1 VFIIDSIDDEIRHKW
16 KDTVPWSHWNSLGGS
31 AKELVVTTFEP
42 PFAYLPTEYNVWII
56 DGNGEVQHNSGDG
69 SMSGW
74 SDWNSLGGS
83 AKELV
88 VATSIN
94 TSGPGSFHDVWIID
108 SNGEVQHKSGD
119 GSQWLSDW
127 ESLDFPGSAK
137 EIAVSTN
144 YNPYTSR
151 PLYNVLVVDS
161 NGEVQLKSGVND
173 WQSISDPGF
182 AKELFVSEDLLGG
195 PLARYDV
202 WIIDGNGAVH
212 HREWTGESI
221 LETTATFSSYNMRD
235 GVNQFELIVEDNGWP
250 CDDCTN
256 GSTED
261 PSYDNNDTGQDDARG
276 STGKW
281 AVIPITV
288 IVEGDSAKDDPTPS
302 WITFIA
308 DQWSKNLISDSEF
321 AEAIK
326 FLITTNVIVIPD
338 LPDASQ
344 LDIDEIPQWVKFVA
358 EQWSIGALSDAE
370 FINAIK
376 WLIVNGIIKLS

>member
-1 VFIIDSIDDEIRHKW
+1 MWIIDSDDKIRHKW
-16 KDTVPWSHWNSLGGS
+16 KDTVPWSHWDSLGGS

-42 PFAYLPTEYNVWII
+42 TSAYLPTEYNVWII
-56 DGNGEVQHNSGDG
+56 DSNGEVQHNSGDG

-74 SDWNSLGGS
+74 YDWN
-83 AKELV
+83 
-88 VATSIN
+88 
-94 TSGPGSFHDVWIID
+94 
-108 SNGEVQHKSGD
+108 
-119 GSQWLSDW
+119 
-127 ESLDFPGSAK
+127 SLDFPGSAK

-144 YNPYTSR
+144 YNPFTSR

-161 NGEVQLKSGVND
+161 NGEVQLKSGFND

-202 WIIDGNGAVH
+202 WIIDGNGAVY
-212 HREWTGESI
+212 HREWAGESI
-221 LETTATFSSYNMRD
+221 LETTVTFSSQKMRD
-235 GVNQFELIVEDNGWP
+235 GTSQIELIVEDNGWP
-250 CDDCTN
+250 CGDCTDD
-256 GSTED
+256 SI
-261 PSYDNNDTGQDDARG
+261 GQDAARG
-276 STGKW
+276 SKGKYD
-281 AVIPITV
+281 VKSITLIIPTKPS
-288 IVEGDSAKDDPTPS
+288 GDPTSTPS

-338 LPDASQ
+338 LPEASQ
-344 LDIDEIPQWVKFVA
+344 LDIDEIPGWVKFVA
-358 EQWSIGALSDAE
+358 EKWSIGALSDAE

-376 WLIVNGIIKLS
+376 WLIVNGIIRLI